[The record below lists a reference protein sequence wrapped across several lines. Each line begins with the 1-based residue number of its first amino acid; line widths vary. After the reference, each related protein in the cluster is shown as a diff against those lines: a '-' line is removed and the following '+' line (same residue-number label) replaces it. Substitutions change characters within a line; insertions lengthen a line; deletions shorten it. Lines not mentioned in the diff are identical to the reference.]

1 MSELE
6 NELLI
11 SVIIATLNEEPH
23 IERAIRGALG
33 GKVDPR
39 RIEVIVA
46 DGGSTDRTREI
57 VTALAG
63 EFPGSV
69 RLIDN
74 PRRIAP
80 AAFNVGMLAAR
91 GKYLCI
97 LSAHGSVD
105 ENYFQVCLDKL
116 AAADDVDVVGGTEII
131 LPFDTSTHARMMM
144 AILSSRFGVGASSR
158 NSQTEGTVDTI
169 APGLFRR
176 RVFERIGMF
185 DERLVRNQDNEL
197 NSRLVH
203 SGGTIYMIPT
213 IKSYYC
219 GRRDPRKLLN
229 QCYANGIY
237 GILTWRINP
246 SSFRL
251 RHAIPLFF
259 FAFLVCGGIVALT
272 FPMFAWLYAGV
283 LALYGVLAVA
293 ASVEA
298 GLKFKLPA
306 AVLFPGLFLAMHV
319 CYGLGTFLG
328 IFRFGIKTLPP
339 NQVQKLP
346 PRQ

>member
-1 MSELE
+1 MTEE
-6 NELLI
+6 NEPLI
-11 SVIIATLNEEPH
+11 SVIIATLNEESH
-23 IERAIRGALG
+23 IERAIRSALG

-39 RIEVIVA
+39 RIEVVVA
-46 DGGSTDRTREI
+46 DGGSTDRTRQI
-57 VTALAG
+57 VEALAD

-74 PRRIAP
+74 PLKIAP
-80 AAFNVGMLAAR
+80 AAFNMGILAAK

-105 ENYFQVCLDKL
+105 ENYFRVCLDKL
-116 AAADDVDVVGGTEII
+116 ASAADVDVVGGTEII

-158 NSQTEGTVDTI
+158 NSQTEGPVDTI

-197 NSRLVH
+197 NSRLIR
-203 SGGTIYMIPT
+203 SGGTIYMIPK
-213 IKSYYC
+213 IKSYYH
-219 GRRDPRKLLN
+219 GRPDLQKLLT
-229 QCYANGIY
+229 QCYTNGLY
-237 GILTWRINP
+237 GILTWRVNP

-259 FAFLVCGGIVALT
+259 VLFLVCGGIVALML
-272 FPMFAWLYAGV
+272 PMFAWLYAGV
-283 LALYGVLAVA
+283 LALYGLLAVA
-293 ASVEA
+293 ASVQA

-306 AVLFPGLFLAMHV
+306 AVLFPGLFLIMHL
-319 CYGLGTFLG
+319 CYGIGTFRG
-328 IFRFGIKTLPP
+328 IFRFGVKKLPP

-346 PRQ
+346 PRM